1 MTRRTETAEGPT
13 NSQIYKVAPAS
24 IIGSVIEQY
33 DFLVTGVIAAT
44 VWGGVFF
51 KLPGLAAI
59 AAAIGVYGI
68 GIIIRPVGA
77 YIFGHLAD
85 RRGRKDALVYALVL
99 MGVSTLLIGLTP
111 TYDSIGVAAPVLL
124 IVFRLAQGVSFGAEF
139 GTAATW
145 VVEQAA
151 HSKRRASRAPGS
163 ASRFRSG
170 SSWASARSSSSSC

>member
-1 MTRRTETAEGPT
+1 MTEAAATPT
-13 NSQIYKVAPAS
+13 NRQIYKVALAS

-33 DFLVTGVIAAT
+33 DFLVTGVMAAT
-44 VWGGVFF
+44 VWGGIFF
-51 KLPGLAAI
+51 KLPSLAAI

-68 GIIIRPVGA
+68 GIVIRPVGA

-111 TYDSIGVAAPVLL
+111 TYDTIGIAAPVLL
-124 IVFRLAQGVSFGAEF
+124 VIFRLMQGISFGAEF

-151 HSKRRASRAPGS
+151 RSRRRAFWGAWSGSRS
-163 ASRFRSG
+163 RSG
-170 SSWASARSSSSSC
+170 